1 MEIIIENIA
10 FWGENELNKG
20 GIEITWSADIGFGTF
35 QYYLDE
41 NMNFILAD
49 DETLGLEFGK
59 EVLHKAL
66 KLKESE

>member
-1 MEIIIENIA
+1 MSKKTFLYVFSN
-10 FWGENELNKG
+10 
-20 GIEITWSADIGFGTF
+20 GFGTF

-41 NMNFILAD
+41 NMNFTLAD